1 MIWRFRDREMRFDK
15 VRIMGVL
22 NATPDSFS
30 DGGEFLSEEKALDRA
45 LEMERA
51 GADLIDV
58 GAESTRPGAK
68 PVSKEEELRRLLPVL
83 LKLRQQVTIPISIDT
98 TKPEVAQAAL
108 EAGAEIINDVDGLN
122 ATPKMAEVVRRFQ
135 AGLILMHRRGTAE
148 TMQSETQY
156 GDVVEEVFGELDEKY
171 RELLAG
177 GVASEQV
184 VLDPGIGFS
193 KTGEQNL
200 ELLSGLRRF
209 RSSGRPVLVGTSRKS
224 FIGTLTEKNPAERDW
239 GSAASVALAIAQGA
253 DLVRVHNVEAMRDV
267 VNVAEAIVKA
277 GGRMHVR
284 S

>member
-1 MIWRFRDREMRFDK
+1 
-15 VRIMGVL
+15 MGVL
-22 NATPDSFS
+22 NVTPDSFS
-30 DGGEFLSEEKALDRA
+30 DGGEFLPEEKALARA

-68 PVSKEEELRRLLPVL
+68 PVSKEEELKRLLPVL
-83 LKLRQQVTIPISIDT
+83 LKLRQLLKIPISIDT
-98 TKPEVAQAAL
+98 TKPEVAQTAL

-122 ATPKMAEVVRRFQ
+122 ATPEMAEVVRRFE
-135 AGLILMHRRGTAE
+135 AGLILMHRRGTSE
-148 TMQSETQY
+148 TMQHETQY
-156 GDVVEEVFGELDEKY
+156 GDVVEEVFGELEGSY
-171 RELLAG
+171 HELLAS

-193 KTGEQNL
+193 KTAEQNL
-200 ELLSGLRRF
+200 ELLAGLRRF
-209 RSSGRPVLVGTSRKS
+209 RSSGRPVLVGPSRKS
-224 FIGTLTEKNPAERDW
+224 FIGALIEKTPAERDW

-267 VNVAEAIVKA
+267 VNVAEAMVKA
-277 GGRMHVR
+277 GGRIHVR